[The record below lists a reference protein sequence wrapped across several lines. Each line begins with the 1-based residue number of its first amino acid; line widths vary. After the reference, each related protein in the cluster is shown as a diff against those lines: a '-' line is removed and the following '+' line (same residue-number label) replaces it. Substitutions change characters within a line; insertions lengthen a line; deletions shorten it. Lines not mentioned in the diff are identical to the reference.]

1 LYRLFTFNS
10 PLNIVLYALLLIALQ
25 ISWWL
30 HPAVSAESIAHSEPL
45 SNALFSAIQKLPFA
59 NLLLKVSGLSLILLI
74 GGILNHIVT
83 SNKIIQQRG
92 FTIGVVFAVLI
103 CLINGFAVLSPQL
116 IAFYFTVRIIQK
128 LFGVYGKEKPSG
140 EIFDLG
146 WIAALSMLFYFPSFW
161 LLIFSIISLA
171 ILRAFSLREWWM
183 VFIGFFCPLFVVFTW
198 YFWFDK
204 LTLLPGDLLNLNHG
218 SQGGFHFSNKEMFAV
233 AASCVLLILSLSA
246 LPRVLF
252 SSVIQVRKFT
262 TVLLLSA
269 LFCVLSFFMQTNK
282 STLHLIT
289 MSLPISIVA
298 AMYLHSLKRIL
309 IPELIFGLLISCVL
323 IIQFFI

>member
-10 PLNIVLYALLLIALQ
+10 PLNILLYALLLLALQ
-25 ISWWL
+25 ASWWL
-30 HPAVSAESIAHSEPL
+30 YPAISIQSITHSEPL
-45 SNALFSAIQKLPFA
+45 SKALFSVIEKLPFA
-59 NLLLKVSGLSLILLI
+59 NLLLKISGFVLVLLI
-74 GGILNHIVT
+74 GVILNQIVT

-92 FTIGVVFAVLI
+92 FTTGAVFAVLI
-103 CLINGFAVLSPQL
+103 CLINGFAILSPQL

-128 LFGVYGKEKPSG
+128 LFWVYGKEKPSG

-146 WIAALSMLFYFPSFW
+146 WITALSMLFYFPSIW

-183 VFIGFFCPLFVVFTW
+183 IFIGFFCPVFVVFTW
-198 YFWFDK
+198 YFWYDK
-204 LTLLPGDLLNLNHG
+204 LAILPSNILNLANI
-218 SQGGFHFSNKEMFAV
+218 SQVDFHFTNREIFAFV
-233 AASCVLLILSLSA
+233 ASGILFILSLSA
-246 LPRVLF
+246 LPRLLF

-262 TVLLLSA
+262 SVLLLSA
-269 LFCVLSFFMQTNK
+269 FFCVLSFFMQTNK
-282 STLHLIT
+282 SSMHLIT

-298 AMYLHSLKRIL
+298 AMYLQSLKRIL

>member
-1 LYRLFTFNS
+1 V
-10 PLNIVLYALLLIALQ
+10 ILIALQ
-25 ISWWL
+25 ASWWL
-30 HPAVSAESIAHSEPL
+30 HPAITVQSITHSEPL
-45 SNALFSAIQKLPFA
+45 SNWLFSAIEKLSFA
-59 NLLLKVSGLSLILLI
+59 NHLLKISGLILVFLI
-74 GGILNHIVT
+74 GIIINQIVT

-92 FTIGVVFAVLI
+92 FTTGAVFAVLI
-103 CLINGFAVLSPQL
+103 CLINGFTLLSPQL

-128 LFGVYGKEKPSG
+128 LFWIYGKEKPAG
-140 EIFDLG
+140 DIFDIG
-146 WIAALSMLFYFPSFW
+146 WMSALAMLFYFPSFW

-183 VFIGFFCPLFVVFTW
+183 VFIGFFCPVFIVFTW
-198 YFWFDK
+198 YFWHDK
-204 LTLLPGDLLNLNHG
+204 LAQLPSDLLNLSNV
-218 SQGGFHFSNKEMFAV
+218 SQINFHFTNKEIFALIV
-233 AASCVLLILSLSA
+233 SGILLIMCVSA
-246 LPRVLF
+246 LPRILF

-289 MSLPISIVA
+289 ISLPLSIIA
-298 AMYLHSLKRIL
+298 AMYLQALKRIL